1 MMIDDA
7 QRHQDATRDDP
18 PGGASREEWIKSRLQ
33 TYLRNPILYRL
44 HSKEET
50 ATGRGLSQMFTD
62 LLDIRLFLA
71 IGDLD
76 ELQQKIIVLQC
87 GNADMT
93 IDEVA
98 QRVKRDR
105 ATVYRRR
112 HYALEY
118 LARVYYDEPDYVLPW
133 RNQPHDEARGQIA
146 EHLRDLGV

>member
-1 MMIDDA
+1 MVIDDA

-18 PGGASREEWIKSRLQ
+18 PGGASREQWIKARLK
-33 TYLRNPILYRL
+33 TYLRNPLLYQL

-50 ATGRGLSQMFTD
+50 ATGRGLSRIFTD
-62 LLDIRLFLA
+62 LLDIRTFLA
-71 IGDLD
+71 IGHLD
-76 ELQQKIIVLQC
+76 ELQRKILVLQY
-87 GNADMT
+87 GVYDLA

-98 QRVKRDR
+98 RRVKCDR

-118 LARVYYDEPDYVLPW
+118 LIRVYYDEPEYVLPW
-133 RNQPHDEARGQIA
+133 RNQTYQEARAQIA